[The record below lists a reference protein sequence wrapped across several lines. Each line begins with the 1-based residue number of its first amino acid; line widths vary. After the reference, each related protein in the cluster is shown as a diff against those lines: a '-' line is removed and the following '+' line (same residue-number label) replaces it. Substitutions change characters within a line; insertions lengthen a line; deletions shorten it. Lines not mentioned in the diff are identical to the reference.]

1 MANNYYCDSDI
12 IDIIATADIKS
23 GELVVKGGLI
33 GVALT
38 DIKNGEVGAIQR
50 TGIWKLAKN
59 GTDTFAQ
66 GDVAYYNATN
76 KVITSTATSNTAVG
90 VITAPVVSTD
100 TEAYVLINK

>member
-23 GELVVKGGLI
+23 GELVVKGSLFGI
-33 GVALT
+33 ALT
-38 DIKNGEVGAIQR
+38 DIKNGDVGSIQR
-50 TGIWKLAKN
+50 TGVWKLAKN

-66 GDVAYYNATN
+66 GDVAYYNTTN

-90 VITAPVVSTD
+90 IITAPVVSTD